1 MSIITKTTFL
11 NEREAPFC
19 ELRFM
24 YFAIIMPEHFFTY
37 IGLFEIWYEV
47 ISFGRYKIHF
57 DWRIQKKCLWKKKL
71 AFSGCVSKCLFLWFI
86 SEMALSCIRRNDSA
100 KQQNTFI
107 WKYSDTKVPLVPK
120 SYRNTVLSQA
130 IHIEAFSK
138 TRKKVN
144 FKSVKNKAWKN

>member
-37 IGLFEIWYEV
+37 IGLFEVWCEV
-47 ISFGRYKIHF
+47 ISFGRFKIHF
-57 DWRIQKKCLWKKKL
+57 DWRIQKKCFQGKKL
-71 AFSGCVSKCLFLWFI
+71 VSSGCVSKCLFLWFI
-86 SEMALSCIRRNDSA
+86 SEMALSIRRNDSA

-107 WKYSDTKVPLVPK
+107 WKYSDTKVHLCSLIAKIKQTYK
-120 SYRNTVLSQA
+120 SLTLSYTTT
-130 IHIEAFSK
+130 II
-138 TRKKVN
+138 
-144 FKSVKNKAWKN
+144 WKYLAKLEISQL